1 MADSLFDT
9 YRSEA
14 IGAGVKLRTDDS
26 IKWFRQQLSQLQ
38 SVNRRG
44 ILKDPN
50 MVKKNRPRVGSMYMY
65 FYDPKTRE
73 TLPYYDTFPLVVMVE
88 PAPGGFYGI
97 NLHYLPPV
105 LRAKMLD
112 GLLQITNNKKYD
124 ESTRMRLSYD
134 LLKGSSKLRYF
145 APCFK
150 RYLYSQIEASPVM
163 VDAADWE
170 IAVFLPTEQFRKA
183 KKGTVW
189 KDSRGMI

>member
-26 IKWFRQQLSQLQ
+26 IQWFRQQLSQLRN
-38 SVNRRG
+38 VNRRG

-73 TLPYYDTFPLVVMVE
+73 TLPYYDAFPLVIMVE

-124 ESTRMRLSYD
+124 ESTRMRLNYD
-134 LLKGSSKLRYF
+134 LLKSSSKLKYF

-150 RYLYSQIEASPVM
+150 RYLFSQIEASPVM

-183 KKGTVW
+183 KKNTVW
-189 KDSRGMI
+189 KDSRQRI

>member
-73 TLPYYDTFPLVVMVE
+73 TLPYYDAFPLVIMVE

>member
-26 IKWFRQQLSQLQ
+26 IKWFRQKLSQLQ

-73 TLPYYDTFPLVVMVE
+73 TLPYYDAFPLVVMVE

-112 GLLQITNNKKYD
+112 GLLQITNNKK
-124 ESTRMRLSYD
+124 
-134 LLKGSSKLRYF
+134 
-145 APCFK
+145 
-150 RYLYSQIEASPVM
+150 
-163 VDAADWE
+163 
-170 IAVFLPTEQFRKA
+170 
-183 KKGTVW
+183 
-189 KDSRGMI
+189 